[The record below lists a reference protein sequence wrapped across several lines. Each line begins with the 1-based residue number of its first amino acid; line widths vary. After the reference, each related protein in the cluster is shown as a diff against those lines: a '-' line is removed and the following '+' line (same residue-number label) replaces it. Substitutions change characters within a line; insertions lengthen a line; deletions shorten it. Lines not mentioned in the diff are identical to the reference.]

1 MSVCAIISWH
11 AYAENVSSKGALFV
25 RKYIGDRNF
34 YRRVLKV
41 LLPIV
46 IQQGIT
52 NFVGLLDNIMVGQ
65 VGTEQMSGVAI
76 TNQLLFIFQLC
87 IFGSLSG
94 AGIFCAQYF
103 GKGEQDKIQSVFR
116 YKLISTTL
124 ITGVAMGIF
133 WVFRAPLIRLFL
145 TDNGTGNLE
154 ATLGYGQT
162 YMKIMLVGLIPFA
175 AVQLY
180 SSTMRETGET
190 SIPMK
195 ASTLA
200 VFVNMILNY
209 ILIFGHFGAPKMGVA
224 GAALATTISR
234 FAELGLI
241 LVYARVRRDKFPY
254 FTGVYQT
261 LRVPLHL
268 TKEITIKGMPLMVNE
283 LMWSL
288 GTTLIVQCYSTRGLD
303 AVAAYN
309 ISSTVSNFFSM
320 AVFAMGTAI
329 SILVGHELGAGDFE
343 RAVDTNRKMLT
354 FGVFLCLGAS
364 VLLAVAAPFFPKI
377 YNTTDGVRS
386 LAMELLRLDAV
397 FLTARGLYN
406 NCYFT
411 LRSGGKTMVTFLFD
425 SVSMWLVNLPVAL
438 VLAHFTGLALIPM
451 YVIVQIVDALKTVLG
466 LALVKK
472 GIWIND
478 LTAA

>member
-1 MSVCAIISWH
+1 MKRRSFT
-11 AYAENVSSKGALFV
+11 VS
-25 RKYIGDRNF
+25 KYIGNKAF
-34 YRRVLKV
+34 YRRVIQV
-41 LLPIV
+41 MLPIV

-103 GKGEQDKIQSVFR
+103 GKGDHKKIQSVFR
-116 YKLISTTL
+116 YKVLSTIL
-124 ITGVAMGIF
+124 ITVLSVSVF
-133 WVFRAPLIRLFL
+133 WFFQEPLIRLFL
-145 TDNGTGNLE
+145 TDTGSGGDLT
-154 ATLGYGQT
+154 ATLNYGKT
-162 YMKIMLVGLIPFA
+162 YLSIMLVGLVPFA

-190 SIPMK
+190 AIPMQ

-200 VFVNMILNY
+200 VLLNMVLNY

-241 LVYARVRRDKFPY
+241 LIYARVRRDKFPY
-254 FTGVYQT
+254 FTGVYRT
-261 LRVPLHL
+261 LKVPAPLA
-268 TKEITIKGMPLMVNE
+268 KEITKKGMPLLLNE
-283 LMWSL
+283 LLWSL

-309 ISSTVSNFFSM
+309 ISSTVTNFFSIM
-320 AVFAMGTAI
+320 VLSMGTAI
-329 SILVGHELGAGDFE
+329 SILVGQELGAGDFD
-343 RAVDTNRKMLT
+343 RAVDTNRKMIV
-354 FGVFLCLGAS
+354 FGVGLCLIATA
-364 VLLAVAAPFFPKI
+364 LLALAAPLFPDI
-377 YNTTDGVRS
+377 YNTTQEVRD
-386 LAMELLRLDAV
+386 LAMHLLRLDAV

-411 LRSGGKTMVTFLFD
+411 LRSGGKAMLTFLFD
-425 SVSMWLVNLPVAL
+425 SVSMWVINLPVAL
-438 VLAHFTGLALIPM
+438 ILAHLTALPLLTM
-451 YVIVQIVDALKTVLG
+451 YLIVQIFDALKALAG
-466 LALVKK
+466 LFLVHK
-472 GIWIND
+472 GIWIHN
-478 LTAA
+478 LTNT

>member
-1 MSVCAIISWH
+1 MS
-11 AYAENVSSKGALFV
+11 
-25 RKYIGDRNF
+25 RYIGDRAF

-103 GKGEQDKIQSVFR
+103 GKGEQEKIKSVFR
-116 YKLISTTL
+116 YKLISTAL
-124 ITGVAMGIF
+124 LTGIAIVIF
-133 WVFRAPLIRLFL
+133 WCFREPLIGLFL
-145 TDNGTGNLE
+145 TDNGTGDLA
-154 ATLGYGQT
+154 ATLAYGKE
-162 YMKIMLVGLIPFA
+162 YMAIMLVGLVPFA

-190 SIPMK
+190 AIPMQ

-241 LVYARVRRDKFPY
+241 LVYAKVRRARFPY
-254 FTGVYQT
+254 FTGVYRTIQ
-261 LRVPLHL
+261 VPLPMVR
-268 TKEITIKGMPLMVNE
+268 EITIKGMPLMVNE
-283 LMWSL
+283 LMWSM

-329 SILVGHELGAGDFE
+329 SILVGHELGAGEFD
-343 RAVDTNRKMLT
+343 RAVDTNRKMLI
-354 FGVFLCLGAS
+354 FGVFLCLGAT
-364 VLLAVAAPFFPKI
+364 VLLAAAAPIFPKI
-377 YNTTDGVRS
+377 YNTTDEVRA
-386 LAMELLRLDAV
+386 LAMGLLRLDAA
-397 FLTARGLYN
+397 FLVARGLYN

-411 LRSGGKTMVTFLFD
+411 LRSGGKTFMTFLFD
-425 SVSMWLVNLPVAL
+425 SVSMWAVNLPVAL
-438 VLAHFTGLALIPM
+438 VLARWTAVPLLSM
-451 YVIVQIVDALKTVLG
+451 YLIVQVVDALKTVVG
-466 LALVKK
+466 LWLVKK
-472 GIWIND
+472 RIWLND
-478 LTAA
+478 LTTA